1 MNAFGR
7 ERNPRRGG
15 ALVESSLAL
24 LLFLGL
30 IFAVVEFGRAVYAY
44 NVLAAAT
51 REATR
56 YAIVHG
62 SGSSSPA
69 TQEDIRTRVI
79 RWGIGLNPSALTV
92 SASWQ
97 PSNAP
102 GSTVAVRSDYALSP
116 IAKLVFRNAITL
128 TTRSEMV
135 ISQ

>member
-1 MNAFGR
+1 MRAS
-7 ERNPRRGG
+7 ESKRNRQRGA
-15 ALVESSLAL
+15 ALLETSLAI

-30 IFAVVEFGRAVYAY
+30 VFAVIEFGRAVYSY

-69 TQEDIRTRVI
+69 TEADLKARVTK
-79 RWGIGLNPSALTV
+79 WAIGLNPSALTV
-92 SASWQ
+92 SASWS

-102 GSTVAVRSDYALSP
+102 GSSVAVRSDYALSP
-116 IAKLVFRNAITL
+116 ITRLVLRNSITL

>member
-1 MNAFGR
+1 MNVAGR
-7 ERNPRRGG
+7 NRNPRRGG
-15 ALVESSLAL
+15 ALVESSLAI
-24 LLFLGL
+24 LLFLAL
-30 IFAVVEFGRAVYAY
+30 VFAVVEFGRAVYTY

-69 TQEDIRTRVI
+69 TQDDIRGRVI
-79 RWGIGLNPSALTV
+79 HWAIGLNPSALTV
-92 SASWQ
+92 STTWD

-102 GSTVAVRSDYALSP
+102 GSSVAVRSDYSFSP
-116 IAKLVFRNAITL
+116 ITRLIIPNSFTL
-128 TTRSEMV
+128 TSRSEMV